1 MESESSEHVFWGCE
15 KALEIWTLSIIPLEA
30 HKVTFPK
37 FEDLIWHLKFEQR
50 IRNDLV
56 KLFIMV
62 SWAIWFNRNEV
73 RQGKARLYITLA
85 KACVSAD
92 MAGSKPYT

>member
-1 MESESSEHVFWGCE
+1 
-15 KALEIWTLSIIPLEA
+15 
-30 HKVTFPK
+30 
-37 FEDLIWHLKFEQR
+37 
-50 IRNDLV
+50 
-56 KLFIMV
+56 MV

-73 RQGKARLYITLA
+73 QQGKARLYITLA